1 MLNNSLTKRSSAVKR
16 RIGTLLRQRTRAWC
30 RPAATSATTV
40 RTKRMG
46 VLAEGEM
53 SGKTAMVVFV
63 IAAAV
68 LAGIVAMH
76 GKGHE
81 ALRKWL
87 PAIHG
92 GHR

>member
-1 MLNNSLTKRSSAVKR
+1 MS
-16 RIGTLLRQRTRAWC
+16 GRTM
-30 RPAATSATTV
+30 V
-40 RTKRMG
+40 VVV
-46 VLAEGEM
+46 VLA
-53 SGKTAMVVFV
+53 TAF
-63 IAAAV
+63 
-68 LAGIVAMH
+68 LAGIVALH